1 MASFMQK
8 FLVGLQRL
16 DLRYGSLIHR
26 IDLNQIFQPEFIT
39 MCYFQICDL
48 VTIARLLN
56 ATLVIPEIQES
67 TRSKGIRYSV
77 FAFFDQLFGDKFS
90 MLFIMQFLHLLFSF
104 SFKFKSFS
112 YLYDE
117 EQFILSLKHDVIIVK
132 SLPENLKAGRRKNEF
147 PIFRPKSSASPQYY
161 TEEILPKLKE
171 ANVIGLV
178 LTDGGCLQV
187 IYMFIILT
195 YLEPFC
201 NPCFLLGMDF
211 LLQKY
216 L

>member
-1 MASFMQK
+1 M
-8 FLVGLQRL
+8 
-16 DLRYGSLIHR
+16 
-26 IDLNQIFQPEFIT
+26 
-39 MCYFQICDL
+39 
-48 VTIARLLN
+48 
-56 ATLVIPEIQES
+56 
-67 TRSKGIRYSV
+67 

-90 MLFIMQFLHLLFSF
+90 MLFTMLFLHLLFSF

-147 PIFRPKSSASPQYY
+147 PIFRPKSSASPHYY
-161 TEEILPKLKE
+161 TEEILPKLKK

-187 IYMFIILT
+187 ITCSSFSLIFSHFAIHASYWAWIFYSRNISRS
-195 YLEPFC
+195 
-201 NPCFLLGMDF
+201 FLSG
-211 LLQKY
+211 
-216 L
+216 